1 MIFLSFAVKKFSLFY
16 HIFRL
21 PPIPNLAF
29 VCQISHF
36 FDIFRIMVNFTIDF
50 SREIWL
56 SNMVILNLSQIV
68 R

>member
-1 MIFLSFAVKKFSLFY
+1 MNEQNVGT
-16 HIFRL
+16 
-21 PPIPNLAF
+21 
-29 VCQISHF
+29 VSHF